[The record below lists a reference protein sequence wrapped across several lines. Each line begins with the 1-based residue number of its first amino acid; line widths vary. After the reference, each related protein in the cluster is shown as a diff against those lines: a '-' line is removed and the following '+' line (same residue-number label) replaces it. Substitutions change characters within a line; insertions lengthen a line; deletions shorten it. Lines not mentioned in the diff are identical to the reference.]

1 MFDSILVFG
10 MTFPQ
15 IVITTV
21 VLIMGMFIAIFFASM
36 IKNRKKV
43 KFYSLVIGDDGS
55 ISKVGISFIFILMLI
70 IYQVVAQTEISGYL
84 VELLGV
90 IFAAEL
96 GTKYVDSKLI
106 TPKQI
111 DTIKE
116 SVGKVDTSVK
126 TSPARNTENINFDNL

>member
-15 IVITTV
+15 IVITAV

-126 TSPARNTENINFDNL
+126 TSPARNTENINFDDL

>member
-43 KFYSLVIGDDGS
+43 KFYSLVIRDDGS

>member
-1 MFDSILVFG
+1 

-21 VLIMGMFIAIFFASM
+21 VLIMGIFIAIFFASM

-43 KFYSLVIGDDGS
+43 KFYSLVIRDDGS

>member
-126 TSPARNTENINFDNL
+126 TSPARNTENINFDDL

>member
-1 MFDSILVFG
+1 MFDSG

-126 TSPARNTENINFDNL
+126 TSPARNTENINFDDL